1 MKKSLKLAA
10 VLGTVGLAVAACG
23 SKPVTSGGSSTT
35 SANASAFK
43 ACLVTDTGGLDDHS
57 FNELSWEGMQDRAEG
72 RQRLDHGAER
82 PVDDL
87 QRLRRQH
94 RRLRLGRLQ
103 AHRRRGLRPADR
115 PGAVLR
121 EEHQPALRG
130 GGQHLRR
137 RPGRGPAVRHRP
149 GGLPRR
155 LLRGRDTPRP
165 ARWPPSAAPTTRPSR
180 STWTASGRACST
192 TTSSTTRKVQVLG
205 WSETTQ
211 KGTFDPTQSFTDQAG
226 GQQIAENFEAQGA
239 DIVFPVA
246 GGTGIGALAAAQ
258 ASGGKLK
265 AIWVDNDG
273 YYSNPQYQDI
283 ILTSVTKGI
292 NAAVATEVEQ
302 AAKGNF
308 TTTSYIGTLANGGTT
323 LAPFHAFASDVP
335 RRCRPSWRRSSRD
348 HQRHHQDHLAE
359 PADHGE
365 VDRRGSPERQ
375 LTRGTGAGRGRSSTR
390 ARPLPRT
397 SSDSRVL
404 VCCGR
409 RRGHG

>member
-57 FNELSWEGMQDRAEG
+57 FNELSWEGMQTAQTAGKGTITVQNAQSATSNDFAG
-72 RQRLDHGAER
+72 NIAGFVSAGCKLIIGAGY
-82 PVDDL
+82 DL
-87 QRLRRQH
+87 QTALVQSSVKNTSQH
-94 RRLRLGRLQ
+94 YAVVDNTSVGDQVEGLQFDTAQAAFLGGYF
-103 AHRRRGLRPADR
+103 AAGYTKTGKVATFG
-115 PGAVLR
+115 GAAYPTV
-121 EEHQPALRG
+121 
-130 GGQHLRR
+130 
-137 RPGRGPAVRHRP
+137 AVYMDGFWEGVQYYNQKH
-149 GGLPRR
+149 G
-155 LLRGRDTPRP
+155 T
-165 ARWPPSAAPTTRPSR
+165 
-180 STWTASGRACST
+180 
-192 TTSSTTRKVQVLG
+192 KVQVLG
-205 WSETTQ
+205 WNQTTQ

-302 AAKGNF
+302 AAKGDF
-308 TTTSYIGTLANGGTT
+308 TTTSYIGTLANGGTG
-323 LAPFHAFASDVP
+323 LAPFHDFASDVSATLQSELKTIQAQIVSGAITITSKNQ
-335 RRCRPSWRRSSRD
+335 PSTTKSTV
-348 HQRHHQDHLAE
+348 AE
-359 PADHGE
+359 
-365 VDRRGSPERQ
+365 VLSGS
-375 LTRGTGAGRGRSSTR
+375 
-390 ARPLPRT
+390 
-397 SSDSRVL
+397 
-404 VCCGR
+404 
-409 RRGHG
+409 